1 VPVQAASGSVVPDRG
16 AEISMGGSFLDV
28 AQWHPR
34 IETGRERI
42 TNRVEYLSSQNGAMR
57 LLSSSV
63 LL

>member
-1 VPVQAASGSVVPDRG
+1 
-16 AEISMGGSFLDV
+16 MGGSFLDV